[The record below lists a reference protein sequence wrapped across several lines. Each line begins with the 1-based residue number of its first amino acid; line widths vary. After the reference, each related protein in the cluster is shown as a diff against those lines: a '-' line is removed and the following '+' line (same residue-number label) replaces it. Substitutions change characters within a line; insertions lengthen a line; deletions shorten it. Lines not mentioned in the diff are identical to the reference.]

1 MYLRGSV
8 LQKFFK
14 RTGVVTPSAV
24 QLHISKLHFS
34 QLPEGYARTHSLYP
48 STLLSKLCPGSKT
61 SHFKPWISKCS
72 EIHRHLQHVLKI
84 VTPHQSQRHHY
95 PCRSE
100 VSWSNRSSD
109 NTLPF
114 QPSRENCILCAW
126 KSTGIW

>member
-14 RTGVVTPSAV
+14 RTRIVTPSAV
-24 QLHISKLHFS
+24 QLHTSKLYSS
-34 QLPEGYARTHSLYP
+34 QLPEGFAGTHLLS
-48 STLLSKLCPGSKT
+48 SCTLLSKLRPGSKT
-61 SHFKPWISKCS
+61 SHFKPWISKRS

-109 NTLPF
+109 NTPSF
-114 QPSRENCILCAW
+114 QTSQENCILYAC
-126 KSTGIW
+126 KSTGI